1 MIELKHY
8 LVKTNENQVQFNDEI
23 KNQDEDGI
31 DCGGPCSAC
40 GMQSLH
46 NRKQIETYKCDKCII
61 W

>member
-1 MIELKHY
+1 MSVATCLDGIQ
-8 LVKTNENQVQFNDEI
+8 NQG
-23 KNQDEDGI
+23 EDGK